1 MLSQQRSSKR
11 RFQHQWLES
20 YKGLVYSPSLDACF
34 CQYCFLFEAN
44 KSGRGHLTTDG
55 FRLWTKASEHFKK
68 HFLEP
73 EASHGKKQGQFKKHM
88 ECVSKG
94 EAFRAMMENRQKSV
108 ENMFEREKEETIEKN
123 PGWTQIYSAYNHILW
138 TAQPATSWSSWWLA
152 WETCTIESW
161 AKSWELS
168 CINRVQ
174 NRSWWLEAQ
183 TKHWECSKVY
193 CTYLSKTTQNQLI
206 NILGDVI
213 RDEILGEIRKFIYFS
228 ISADEAADCSNK
240 EQLSLTIWFVHSSDK
255 VREEF
260 IEFDHCKE
268 GTTGEALAELI
279 KGRLQA
285 LGLQLENI
293 RGQCYDGAGAMR
305 GKDKGVGPRI
315 QREYPK
321 AVPVWCSSHTLNLV
335 VVSGLK
341 LLPVD
346 NMMCIYEDE
355 ANHLQLPTLPW
366 KWFKV
371 AKKIK

>member
-1 MLSQQRSSKR
+1 M
-11 RFQHQWLES
+11 
-20 YKGLVYSPSLDACF
+20 
-34 CQYCFLFEAN
+34 
-44 KSGRGHLTTDG
+44 TTDG

-108 ENMFEREKEETIEKN
+108 ENMFEREKEETVEKN
-123 PGWTQIYSAYNHILW
+123 RDGLRSIVPIVIFCGQHNLPLRGHRDDWHGTH
-138 TAQPATSWSSWWLA
+138 AQSNREQSFGNCRAL
-152 WETCTIESW
+152 IEFR
-161 AKSWELS
+161 
-168 CINRVQ
+168 I
-174 NRSWWLEAQ
+174 EAGDLKLKQ
-183 TKHWECSKVY
+183 SIENAPKN
-193 CTYLSKTTQNQLI
+193 CTYLSKTTQNELI

-213 RDEILGEIRKFIYFS
+213 RDEILGEIRKATYFS

-240 EQLSLTIWFVHSSDK
+240 EQLSLTIRSVDSSDK

-285 LGLQLENI
+285 LGLQLEKI

-305 GKDKGVGPRI
+305 VKDKGVGPRI

-321 AVPVWCSSHTLNLV
+321 ATCRFGAVRINS
-335 VVSGLK
+335 
-341 LLPVD
+341 
-346 NMMCIYEDE
+346 I
-355 ANHLQLPTLPW
+355 
-366 KWFKV
+366 
-371 AKKIK
+371 